1 MSINPLTDISRVYL
15 EQVATS
21 EAQKPFPFKKVEK
34 QMEKARKGSVY
45 AKKGNPGAVPNT
57 TDAEKKATT
66 RFSKMFHAQQKAKR
80 AKQEADKERRSP
92 TFYKDTH
99 PASAPK
105 MAKAQR
111 EEFEIDETSHLET
124 DMKKRQDANE
134 KAIADMKKTKAHK
147 DMVASVRK
155 KFDEEYVDE
164 ALRSR
169 EERMARMITPAKKKE
184 QERTRQGRAILADIQ
199 ATEKALKEP
208 KTSAPKQPTYDTPAA
223 EVRKLKPGQKK
234 DTLALKAKRA
244 MGEALDPVG
253 KEDADVDNDGKKN
266 TKSDKYLLNRRK
278 AVGKAI
284 STQEAK
290 EVKKWFDD
298 DGDGIG
304 YEKGEVSGKFKKKKK
319 DVNEGF
325 SNWRQDLSEV
335 MNTIEKEENEKEI
348 TEKKVKNKIKIN
360 PSLGEAVEELGGTLL
375 EMVEIDEV
383 DYIVESV
390 YDELLEE
397 GYEEDDIEEA
407 IEYALTE
414 AKVTFGHDTSSAG
427 TEKKKEGLL
436 SVARKKLSGVKKAAK
451 QAVASGARKV
461 AKGALGVARKMEGGD
476 KTPSAARTGTRKA
489 STYRGAGVGTKE
501 RVSSGSYKGPEKKT
515 AEKPADPWE
524 GSATTPPKAKAKT
537 APKAKAKPAPK
548 PKTTRAK
555 KTSKL
560 DDLLV
565 SVRSEEVQIDEKVL
579 TSAETKKKEQLVKSM
594 KKSASDFET
603 RYPGR
608 GKEVMY
614 ATATKMAKK
623 IAEQALEM
631 QSEPKQKPLDT
642 AGERQQYSNLRMLQ
656 QKKQQLE
663 KQKLNLQKQGRI
675 PLDTAGYEPEGEMI
689 DERSRYAKET
699 GKKFTT
705 GRASVEGGKPE
716 IAAQNK
722 KIAPAKIGGSRQ
734 APKERGK
741 KPPVAG
747 EPGSGRQD
755 PAHIV
760 ALKRAKRARQQPI
773 GSRFD

>member
-15 EQVATS
+15 EQIV
-21 EAQKPFPFKKVEK
+21 
-34 QMEKARKGSVY
+34 
-45 AKKGNPGAVPNT
+45 
-57 TDAEKKATT
+57 
-66 RFSKMFHAQQKAKR
+66 
-80 AKQEADKERRSP
+80 
-92 TFYKDTH
+92 
-99 PASAPK
+99 
-105 MAKAQR
+105 
-111 EEFEIDETSHLET
+111 ETSHLET

-155 KFDEEYVDE
+155 KFDE
-164 ALRSR
+164 
-169 EERMARMITPAKKKE
+169 
-184 QERTRQGRAILADIQ
+184 
-199 ATEKALKEP
+199 
-208 KTSAPKQPTYDTPAA
+208 
-223 EVRKLKPGQKK
+223 
-234 DTLALKAKRA
+234 
-244 MGEALDPVG
+244 ALDPVG
-253 KEDADVDNDGKKN
+253 KEDADIDNDGKKN

-304 YEKGEVSGKFKKKKK
+304 YEEGEVSGKFKKKKK
-319 DVNEGF
+319 NVKEGF
-325 SNWRQDLSEV
+325 SNWREDLCEV
-335 MNTIEKEENEKEI
+335 MDTIEKEENEKEI

-360 PSLGEAVEELGGTLL
+360 PNLDEAVEELGGTLL

-390 YDELLEE
+390 YDELLDE

-436 SVARKKLSGVKKAAK
+436 SVARKKLSGLKKSAK

-501 RVSSGSYKGPEKKT
+501 RVSSGSYKGPEKKK
-515 AEKPADPWE
+515 AEPVADPWE
-524 GSATTPPKAKAKT
+524 GSGTTPPKAKSKT
-537 APKAKAKPAPK
+537 APKAKAKPAAK
-548 PKTTRAK
+548 PKATRTK

-560 DDLLV
+560 DDLLA

-579 TSAETKKKEQLVKSM
+579 TSAETKKKEELVKSM

-614 ATATKMAKK
+614 ATATKIAKK
-623 IAEQALEM
+623 VAEQAFEM
-631 QSEPKQKPLDT
+631 QPKTSDPD
-642 AGERQQYSNLRMLQ
+642 Q
-656 QKKQQLE
+656 QKKKVQQQQDRMRQQE
-663 KQKLNLQKQGRI
+663 VQIMQRKLQAMRSAPKGSDPSI
-675 PLDTAGYEPEGEMI
+675 TAGYEPEGEVI
-689 DERSRYAKET
+689 DEVRRSEKE
-699 GKKFTT
+699 GKSSPESPLSYP
-705 GRASVEGGKPE
+705 GRAIQKQRGEMGGRHWQSGGE
-716 IAAQNK
+716 
-722 KIAPAKIGGSRQ
+722 GGSRT
-734 APKERGK
+734 ERGRK
-741 KPPVAG
+741 KSDKYSQAQRLRSLSTYP
-747 EPGSGRQD
+747 EKPGKYAELQR
-755 PAHIV
+755 
-760 ALKRAKRARQQPI
+760 KRKGGDI

>member
-1 MSINPLTDISRVYL
+1 MSINPLTDISKVYL
-15 EQVATS
+15 EQVATPQLD
-21 EAQKPFPFKKVEK
+21 ERVRPGNVEKPLDKAAFKKRRRSLAGKEK
-34 QMEKARKGSVY
+34 SAEARSRGHEGKTWADTGRTYSPDEAKSRRAKMSDYERKQRYQTAEDPDSDNADTYPASKTKNPKKLRKQKAMGESVVPGKPAERLGAVTLIPKAEQEAARQRALEKAKAMR
-45 AKKGNPGAVPNT
+45 
-57 TDAEKKATT
+57 EKN
-66 RFSKMFHAQQKAKR
+66 
-80 AKQEADKERRSP
+80 
-92 TFYKDTH
+92 
-99 PASAPK
+99 
-105 MAKAQR
+105 
-111 EEFEIDETSHLET
+111 L
-124 DMKKRQDANE
+124 
-134 KAIADMKKTKAHK
+134 TK
-147 DMVASVRK
+147 
-155 KFDEEYVDE
+155 
-164 ALRSR
+164 
-169 EERMARMITPAKKKE
+169 
-184 QERTRQGRAILADIQ
+184 
-199 ATEKALKEP
+199 
-208 KTSAPKQPTYDTPAA
+208 
-223 EVRKLKPGQKK
+223 
-234 DTLALKAKRA
+234 
-244 MGEALDPVG
+244 EALDPVG

-266 TKSDKYLLNRRK
+266 TNADKYLLKRRK
-278 AVGKAI
+278 AIGKAI
-284 STQEAK
+284 STHEAK

-319 DVNEGF
+319 DVKEGF
-325 SNWRQDLSEV
+325 SNWREDLVEV
-335 MNTIEKEENEKEI
+335 MDTIEKEENEKEI

-375 EMVEIDEV
+375 EMVEVDEV

-436 SVARKKLSGVKKAAK
+436 SAARKKLSGLKKSAK
-451 QAVASGARKV
+451 QAVATGARKV

-501 RVSSGSYKGPEKKT
+501 KVSSGSYNAPSATKKK
-515 AEKPADPWE
+515 AEPVADPWE
-524 GSATTPPKAKAKT
+524 GSGTTPPKAKSKT
-537 APKAKAKPAPK
+537 APKAKAKPAANPK
-548 PKTTRAK
+548 ATRAK

-560 DDLLV
+560 DDLLA

-579 TSAETKKKEQLVKSM
+579 TSAETKKKEELVKSM

-614 ATATKMAKK
+614 ATATKIAKK
-623 IAEQALEM
+623 VAEQALEM
-631 QSEPKQKPLDT
+631 QPKTSEQPD
-642 AGERQQYSNLRMLQ
+642 Q
-656 QKKQQLE
+656 QKKKMQQQQDRMRQQE
-663 KQKLNLQKQGRI
+663 VQIMQRKLQAMRSAPKGSDPSI
-675 PLDTAGYEPEGEMI
+675 TAGYEPEGEVI

-705 GRASVEGGKPE
+705 GRPSVEGGDPKVAERNKPPL
-716 IAAQNK
+716 K
-722 KIAPAKIGGSRQ
+722 YGGSRQ
-734 APKERGK
+734 APKVRGE

-755 PAHIV
+755 PAHMV
-760 ALKRAKRARQQPI
+760 KVRRASVERAKQKSI